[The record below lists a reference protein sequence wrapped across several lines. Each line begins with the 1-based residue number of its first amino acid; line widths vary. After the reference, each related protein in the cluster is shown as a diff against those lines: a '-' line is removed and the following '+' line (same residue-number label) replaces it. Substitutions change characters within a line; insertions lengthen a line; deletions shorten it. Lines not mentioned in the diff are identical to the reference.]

1 MYGWMDGWMDVCMYA
16 WMYGCMYIHFSSI
29 SFPFHLFMLIFIFT
43 SYLYAS
49 HPFHSH
55 LISISTPH
63 STSLHSTPLPFT
75 SPFTFTNI
83 PKFTYTNPF
92 NIHFI
97 LFSTFHS
104 HIHSHLP
111 SHPIHT
117 YTFHHLNSTQLNSTQ
132 MYVLHHILLIRKL
145 HAICFLS
152 TPSPLSTSSHP
163 ISPFHSH
170 QHLVLFSS
178 IPFAILSFAILS
190 YLI

>member
-1 MYGWMDGWMDVCMYA
+1 MTWCSMTWHGVFLFLLAWAYYPSLSCPYHLLSLGVTFPGVCMYVWMDGCMDGCMYVCMYGC
-16 WMYGCMYIHFSSI
+16 MDGCMYIHFSSI

-63 STSLHSTPLPFT
+63 STSLHSTSLPFT

-104 HIHSHLP
+104 HIHF
-111 SHPIHT
+111 I
-117 YTFHHLNSTQLNSTQ
+117 HHLIQF
-132 MYVLHHILLIRKL
+132 IL
-145 HAICFLS
+145 
-152 TPSPLSTSSHP
+152 T
-163 ISPFHSH
+163 HS
-170 QHLVLFSS
+170 
-178 IPFAILSFAILS
+178 IT
-190 YLI
+190 